1 MVWTCPRCDRP
12 FATRRAQV
20 CEPGL
25 PVEYW
30 IAERPAG
37 QREAAAAIVEL
48 ARAIEGVTVEA
59 VSIGVLI
66 KRQRSIV
73 ELRAKKKWFQLSVI
87 ARRPLTARARA
98 QVARRRRPRDVRVAP
113 GPSAACSDSRDHS
126 SSCRA

>member
-73 ELRAKKKWFQLSVI
+73 ELRPKKKWLQLSVI
-87 ARRPLTARARA
+87 ARRPLAASARA
-98 QVARRRRPRDVRVAP
+98 QVARVVQW
-113 GPSAACSDSRDHS
+113 SD
-126 SSCRA
+126 